1 MLTPKRPTG
10 LLAVFLLAL
19 LAALGP
25 AGTADAHGDTIR
37 FRIAGAP
44 DGHPRAVAS
53 WENDGE
59 PVDEEVAA
67 TLSAV
72 SDDGRSVGP
81 WRLVP
86 VQGSPATFSTREPL
100 PVGRWKV
107 TVESGFPALGRGE
120 AELTVDVV
128 QDPAPSATP
137 APASP
142 VPGAATP
149 VRPGPSLGTV
159 TQAGPTAAVSTAT
172 AAIDSAPA
180 TVTTAAHSPA
190 QGSRAGRAFGAVAA
204 VVVGTAG
211 VVALRARRRRATR

>member
-1 MLTPKRPTG
+1 MLTPKRSTG
-10 LLAVFLLAL
+10 LLAVFLLAV

-25 AGTADAHGDTIR
+25 AGTANAHGDTIR

-86 VQGSPATFSTREPL
+86 VQGSPSTFSTREPL

-120 AELTVDVV
+120 ADLTVDVI

-137 APASP
+137 VPASP
-142 VPGAATP
+142 APGAATP
-149 VRPGPSLGTV
+149 ARPGPSQGTA
-159 TQAGPTAAVSTAT
+159 TQAGPTVPASVVPTGSVS
-172 AAIDSAPA
+172 SPA
-180 TVTTAAHSPA
+180 TVTTAAESPA
-190 QGSRAGRAFGAVAA
+190 QGSGVGRAFAAIAA

-211 VVALRARRRRATR
+211 VLALRARRRRAAR

>member
-1 MLTPKRPTG
+1 MLTPKRSTG
-10 LLAVFLLAL
+10 LLAVFLLAV

-25 AGTADAHGDTIR
+25 AGTANAHGDTIR

-72 SDDGRSVGP
+72 SEDGRSVGP

-86 VQGSPATFSTREPL
+86 VQGSPSTFSTREPL

-120 AELTVDVV
+120 ADLTVDVI

-137 APASP
+137 VPASP
-142 VPGAATP
+142 APGAATA
-149 VRPGPSLGTV
+149 VRPGPSQGTA
-159 TQAGPTAAVSTAT
+159 TQAGPTVPASAAATASLSSPATVSTA
-172 AAIDSAPA
+172 AE
-180 TVTTAAHSPA
+180 SPA
-190 QGSRAGRAFGAVAA
+190 QGSGVGRAFAAIAA

-211 VVALRARRRRATR
+211 VLALRARRRRAAR